1 MNLRSLLTLGDRF
14 NGTSA
19 NGRSVM
25 LPLQRGDDAIFGDLR
40 SGLPQLLQDM
50 AVPRMDVVEKDGH
63 LEVTAELPGLTRDD
77 VKIELADDTLI
88 ISGEKRQENLS
99 KDSRRIIERSYGAF
113 VRSLELPAGIKA
125 EDIEASIDKGV
136 LTVKLPMAAVKPT
149 EAKRIEIK
157 AS

>member
-25 LPLQRGDDAIFGDLR
+25 LPLQRGADAIFGDLR

-99 KDSRRIIERSYGAF
+99 KDSRKIIERSYGAF

>member
-25 LPLQRGDDAIFGDLR
+25 LPLQRGADAVFGDLR

-77 VKIELADDTLI
+77 VTIELADDTLI
-88 ISGEKRQENLS
+88 ISGEKRQENVS
-99 KDSRRIIERSYGAF
+99 KDSRRITERSYGAF
-113 VRSLELPAGIKA
+113 VRTLELPSGIKA

>member
-25 LPLQRGDDAIFGDLR
+25 LPLQRGADAIFGDLR

-99 KDSRRIIERSYGAF
+99 KDSRKIIERSYGAF

-136 LTVKLPMAAVKPT
+136 LTVKLPMAAMKPT

>member
-19 NGRSVM
+19 NGPSVM
-25 LPLQRGDDAIFGDLR
+25 LPLQRGADAIFGDLR

-88 ISGEKRQENLS
+88 ISGEKRQENGS
-99 KDSRRIIERSYGAF
+99 KDSRRITERSYGAF